1 VADSLDSFELRAD
14 EIAFHQWVTTAA
26 DAALHARQLEMSAS
40 FVPDGDAAPGQ
51 RFEWRSPSSEHET
64 SSFPLARVTLA
75 APVILFETC
84 AERRLDE
91 LRRVLVEL
99 GFPNTSADQ
108 TRAIPIADALDRPA
122 VLTQPLGAAGE
133 PPHSFEGVAALFVR
147 MGWAFLPHEGLSGRT
162 PDVAV
167 RTPRGATALER
178 VIQGLPAE
186 LQSWHPGLSGLSR
199 RKLHDLLLPAPAD
212 PRATAK
218 ERQTAD
224 DRRRS

>member
-26 DAALHARQLEMSAS
+26 DAALLARQLGTSAS
-40 FVPDGDAAPGQ
+40 FVPDDDVAPGQ
-51 RFEWRSPSSEHET
+51 RFEWRRPSFEHET

-91 LRRVLVEL
+91 LRRMLAEL

-108 TRAIPIADALDRPA
+108 TRAVPIADALDRPA
-122 VLTQPLGAAGE
+122 VLAQPLVGVGE
-133 PPHSFEGVAALFVR
+133 PPLSFEGVAALFLR
-147 MGWAFLPHEGLSGRT
+147 MAWAFLPHDGLSGRT

-167 RTPRGATALER
+167 RTPRGTTALER

-186 LQSWHPGLSGLSR
+186 LQSWHPGLSGVSR
-199 RKLHDLLLPAPAD
+199 RKLHDLLMPD
-212 PRATAK
+212 PVDTRATSK